1 MSSRLDSMDTSVF
14 PNLESFKKMV
24 RLLNLA
30 RRNFLEND
38 FKNQKVTI
46 QKSQF
51 NQLMLIRDI
60 IPCNLGKIMTV
71 TGLTSAGASLFVEKM
86 VQSQILIRKDNPK
99 DRRNVLISLTPEG
112 AELLRG
118 VDDRLDDF
126 ILDFFHTCSEKD
138 LITVGEAMKII
149 SEVLEKGTS
158 SKQA

>member
-1 MSSRLDSMDTSVF
+1 
-14 PNLESFKKMV
+14 
-24 RLLNLA
+24 
-30 RRNFLEND
+30 
-38 FKNQKVTI
+38 
-46 QKSQF
+46 
-51 NQLMLIRDI
+51 
-60 IPCNLGKIMTV
+60 MTV

>member
-1 MSSRLDSMDTSVF
+1 MSKRSDSIDTSAF

-30 RRNFLEND
+30 RRNFLEKD
-38 FKNQKVTI
+38 FKCQSFSV

-60 IPCNLGKIMTV
+60 VPCNLGKIMSV

-86 VQSQILIRKDNPK
+86 VQQHILSRQDNPQ
-99 DRRNVLISLTPEG
+99 DRRNILISLTPEG
-112 AELLRG
+112 AEFLRG

-126 ILDFFHTCSEKD
+126 ILEFFHTCSKED
-138 LITVGEAMKII
+138 LITVSKAMEII
-149 SEVLEKGTS
+149 SNVLEKAEIADS
-158 SKQA
+158 